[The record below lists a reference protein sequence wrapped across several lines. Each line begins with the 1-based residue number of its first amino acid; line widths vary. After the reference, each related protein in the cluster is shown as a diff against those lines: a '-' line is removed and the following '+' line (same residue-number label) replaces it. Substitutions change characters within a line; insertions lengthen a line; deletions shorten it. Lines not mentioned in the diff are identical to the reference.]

1 MLFLV
6 LLPNWDWCPPRLY
19 LCVRRRFGPDV
30 DGWSG
35 FDMVGSVGRVFCVV
49 GDVVGCWGC
58 DML

>member
-6 LLPNWDWCPPRLY
+6 VLPNWDWCPPRLY

-35 FDMVGSVGRVFCVV
+35 FDMVGIVGRVFCVF
-49 GDVVGCWGC
+49 GDVVGC
-58 DML
+58 